1 MTDFE
6 GALIVLIPAESD
18 PTHAASSQPAH
29 MTTVW
34 FGDESELAS
43 RDTPEFPQI
52 DLDTLRQEV
61 ENYARDLSGP
71 VVVPV
76 KERGTLGDDDADVIF
91 LEPTDSLLAL
101 RDGLLQE
108 EQIRSAHDA
117 VEQYPQWT
125 PHVTLGY
132 PEEPAVGEY
141 DATEVTFDRVGLW
154 IGNEYLDFPMG
165 GGEAVTASADV
176 APEDEPIQ
184 VDTSVVNPDDDE
196 PGDDED
202 LIEEIPVHGVLAPE
216 GIETGDGR
224 GFRPNSLTTRT
235 LPVPLRMEILGSHG
249 GNNTS
254 EVVTVGR
261 VDTVTREGNML
272 RYTGAIILSK
282 PHAAAAIEGIIDGS
296 GTGVSIDADNMSVDM
311 SSFSDEAVAEATAKG
326 RNPTMWFS
334 ETRVAGLTIVPI
346 PAFEEAF
353 IDLGHEFAEDM
364 SEEQLAASAAALEDC
379 GCTEEAEKELD
390 QLVAAGAFAPGT
402 KDGPGWITHPVATS
416 RIRRYWTRGEGAA
429 KIAWG
434 TPGDFTRCRRLL
446 RKYVQNPDWLAG
458 LCANMHKEVNGFWP
472 GDRRNRGRH
481 SLMAAGGQ
489 PANIMTL
496 TAAGGAQSPI
506 TTYDPALF
514 ADPGFTRVSPLRI
527 DRATGHVS
535 GHLAAW
541 GVCHIGIQGVCQE
554 APRSLS
560 NYANFRKGIVPT
572 TTGEQAVGCLT
583 YGIGH
588 ANPKLRAAA
597 ATAHYDR
604 PDAVWAYVNI
614 GEDSHGIWY
623 SGVLRPGVTEE
634 MIADILAIGALSG
647 DWRGIGR
654 YGLDLVAA
662 VSVNT
667 PGYALAADGGVQT
680 TLIAAGYV
688 PGDLYSEDQQ
698 GQIDPPDQ
706 IEENRRYLQALV
718 DQGVADVLDR
728 RARTQELRS
737 RAYAL
742 RLRDARERA
751 QKVV

>member
-34 FGDESELAS
+34 FGDESELTVDREELEQAV
-43 RDTPEFPQI
+43 RLYAT
-52 DLDTLRQEV
+52 DLD
-61 ENYARDLSGP
+61 GP

-76 KERGTLGDDDADVIF
+76 KERGTLGDDDADVVF
-91 LEPTDSLLAL
+91 LEPTDSLIAL
-101 RDGLLQE
+101 RDGLMVNEPIQT
-108 EQIRSAHDA
+108 AHDA
-117 VEQYPQWT
+117 VEQYDPWT

-141 DATEVTFDRVGLW
+141 DATEVTFDRIGLW

-165 GGEAVTASADV
+165 GGEAVTAAADI
-176 APEDEPIQ
+176 APEDEPVQ

-196 PGDDED
+196 PGEDED
-202 LIEEIPVHGVLAPE
+202 LIDEIPVHGVLAPE
-216 GIETGDGR
+216 GVETGDGR
-224 GFRPNSLTTRT
+224 GFREGSLSHRA
-235 LPVPLRMEILGSHG
+235 LPVPLRLEILGSHG

-261 VDTVTREGNML
+261 VDKVWREGNEL
-272 RYTGAIILSK
+272 RFSGAIILSK

-353 IDLGHEFAEDM
+353 LDLGLEFAEDM

-379 GCTEEAEKELD
+379 GCTADAEEELD
-390 QLVAAGAFAPGT
+390 QLAAAAAFAPGT
-402 KDGPGWITHPVATS
+402 RDGPGWITHPVATK
-416 RIRRYWTRGEGAA
+416 RIRDYWTRGKGAA
-429 KIAWG
+429 KVGWG

-458 LCANMHKEVNGFWP
+458 LCANMHKEVNGYWP

-634 MIADILAIGALSG
+634 MIADILAIGSLSG

-688 PGDLYSEDQQ
+688 PGDLYAEENQAPL
-698 GQIDPPDQ
+698 DPADQ
-706 IEENRRYLQALV
+706 IEENRRYLQNLV

-742 RLRDARERA
+742 RLKDARARA

>member
-1 MTDFE
+1 MTEFE
-6 GALIVLIPAESD
+6 GALIVLIPAEGD

-34 FGDESELAS
+34 FGDENELAVD
-43 RDTPEFPQI
+43 REELEQAVRLYAQ
-52 DLDTLRQEV
+52 DLD
-61 ENYARDLSGP
+61 GP

-76 KERGTLGDDDADVIF
+76 KERGLLGDDDADVVF
-91 LEPTDSLLAL
+91 LEPTDSLIAL
-101 RDGLLQE
+101 RDGLMANE
-108 EQIRSAHDA
+108 PIATAHDA
-117 VEQYPQWT
+117 VEQHPQWT

-141 DATEVTFDRVGLW
+141 DATEVTFDRIGLW
-154 IGNEYLDFPMG
+154 IGDEYLDFPMG
-165 GGEAVTASADV
+165 GGESVTAAADI

-184 VDTSVVNPDDDE
+184 VDTSADEDE
-196 PGDDED
+196 PDED
-202 LIEEIPVHGVLAPE
+202 EDPITEIPVHGVLAPE
-216 GIETGDGR
+216 GVETGDGR
-224 GFRPNSLTTRT
+224 GFRPDSLTTRK
-235 LPVPLRMEILGSHG
+235 LPVPLRLEIVGSHG

-261 VDTVTREGNML
+261 VDKAWREGNEM
-272 RYTGAIILSK
+272 RWSGAIILSK
-282 PHAAAAIEGIIDGS
+282 EHAHAAIQGIIDGS

-334 ETRVAGLTIVPI
+334 ETRIAGLTIVPI

-353 IDLGHEFAEDM
+353 IDLGLEFEEDM
-364 SEEQLAASAAALEDC
+364 TEEQLVASAAALEDC
-379 GCTEEAEKELD
+379 GCTEEAEQELE
-390 QLVAAGAFAPGT
+390 QLAADAAFAPGT
-402 KDGPGWITHPVATS
+402 KDGPGWITHPVPTK
-416 RIRRYWTRGEGAA
+416 RIRDYWTKGKGAA
-429 KIAWG
+429 KIGWG
-434 TPGDFTRCRRLL
+434 APGDFRRCERLL
-446 RKYVQNPDWLAG
+446 RKYVQNPEWLAG

-481 SLMAAGGQ
+481 ALMAAGGQ
-489 PANIMTL
+489 PANIITI
-496 TAAGGAQSPI
+496 TAAGGSSSPI

-514 ADPGFTRVSPLRI
+514 TNPGFTRVSPLRI

-541 GVCHIGIQGVCQE
+541 GVCHIGIQGACVE
-554 APRSLS
+554 PPRSLS
-560 NYANFRKGIVPT
+560 SYANFLKGIVPT
-572 TTGEQAVGCLT
+572 TSGEQSVGCLT

-588 ANPKLRAAA
+588 ANPNLRAAA
-597 ATAHYDR
+597 ATAHYDK

-614 GEDSHGIWY
+614 GEDAHGIWF

-634 MIADILAIGALSG
+634 MLADIQAIGSLSG
-647 DWRGIGR
+647 DWRAIGR

-667 PGYALAADGGVQT
+667 PGYALAASGGVQT
-680 TLIAAGYV
+680 TVLAAGYV
-688 PGDLYSEDQQ
+688 PGDLYATDE
-698 GQIDPPDQ
+698 GVEIDPPEQ
-706 IEENRRYLQALV
+706 IDENQRYLAALV
-718 DQGVADVLDR
+718 EERVADVLDR

-737 RAYAL
+737 RVHAL
-742 RLRDARERA
+742 RVKDARARA